1 MLLQVRT
8 LVDVPGEKLP
18 SAASGALQEYLRSQV
33 GPQVCYFGMSLYAFL
48 GCFLRYQCNFLNL
61 L

>member
-1 MLLQVRT
+1 MLQVRT

-33 GPQVCYFGMSLYAFL
+33 GPQVCYFEVSLYAFL
-48 GCFLRYQCNFLNL
+48 GCVLRDQCKFLNVL
-61 L
+61 